1 MSRCIG
7 CGAKIQ
13 TTNPEKIGYV
23 PEIAMIERGEQV
35 YCKRCYDIRHHNA
48 LYTPEY
54 DTKMYYDKIK
64 NIKDENALVILMID
78 IMDIFGGFIPNLSE
92 YIGNNKVLIVVN
104 KIDVLPK
111 SVNIKKFEEL
121 ISLISKRKKL
131 NVVGIMMI
139 SARKQDDVEKV
150 IARISKLKYAA
161 KKKYSHEKE
170 VRFDNCYIIGCASVG
185 KSTFM
190 NMIGKITFN
199 YPSDVITTSNQ
210 YQTTQDFIKWP
221 LDQKSYLIDTPGFIN
236 TSHYGAYIDN
246 KSLQV
251 LIPKKYI
258 KVRTY
263 QLNPDQT
270 IFIGGLAKI
279 KFDGENKI
287 NVSFYI
293 SNELYLH
300 RTKTIQADKI
310 LETQQFKLLVPPY
323 TEEEALKLN
332 EKAVY
337 NYEITGTSDI
347 FISGIGFIHIT
358 SEKCNV
364 EVQVPKPIL
373 VEKIDGFM

>member
-1 MSRCIG
+1 
-7 CGAKIQ
+7 
-13 TTNPEKIGYV
+13 
-23 PEIAMIERGEQV
+23 
-35 YCKRCYDIRHHNA
+35 
-48 LYTPEY
+48 
-54 DTKMYYDKIK
+54 
-64 NIKDENALVILMID
+64 
-78 IMDIFGGFIPNLSE
+78 
-92 YIGNNKVLIVVN
+92 
-104 KIDVLPK
+104 
-111 SVNIKKFEEL
+111 
-121 ISLISKRKKL
+121 
-131 NVVGIMMI
+131 MMI

-190 NMIGKITFN
+190 NMIGKITLN

-236 TSHYGAYIDN
+236 SSHYGAYIDN

>member
-139 SARKQDDVEKV
+139 SARKQGDVEKV

-190 NMIGKITFN
+190 NMIGKITLN

-221 LDQKSYLIDTPGFIN
+221 LDQRSYLIDTPGFIN
-236 TSHYGAYIDN
+236 PSHYGAYIDN

-263 QLNPDQT
+263 QLNPVQT

>member
-121 ISLISKRKKL
+121 VSLISKRKKL

-300 RTKTIQADKI
+300 RTKTIQTDKI

>member
-13 TTNPEKIGYV
+13 TVDSKKIGYV

-35 YCKRCYDIRHHNA
+35 YCKRCYDIRYHNA

-54 DTKMYYDKIK
+54 DTKIYYEKIK
-64 NIKDENALVILMID
+64 NIKDESALIILMID
-78 IMDIFGGFIPNLSE
+78 VMDIFGGFIPNLSE
-92 YIGNNKVLIVVN
+92 YIGNNKVLVVVN
-104 KIDVLPK
+104 KVDILPK
-111 SVNIKKFEEL
+111 SINIKKFEEL
-121 ISLISKRKKL
+121 ISNIAKQNKL

-139 SARKQDDVEKV
+139 SAKKQNDVEKV
-150 IARISKLKYAA
+150 IARISKLKYAP
-161 KKKYSHEKE
+161 KKKYSNEKIS
-170 VRFDNCYIIGCASVG
+170 RFDNCYIIGCASVG

-190 NMIGKITFN
+190 NMIGRITLN
-199 YPSDVITTSNQ
+199 YPNDVITTSSQ

-236 TSHYGAYIDN
+236 PSHYGAYLDN
-246 KSLQV
+246 KSLQM

-270 IFIGGLAKI
+270 IFIGGLASI
-279 KFDGENKI
+279 KFEGKNKI
-287 NVSFYI
+287 NVSFYV

-310 LETQQFKLLVPPY
+310 FKTQLFKLLVPPY
-323 TEEEALKLN
+323 N
-332 EKAVY
+332 EDELLRLGEKEIHI
-337 NYEITGTSDI
+337 YEIVDTSDI
-347 FISGIGFIHIT
+347 FISGIGFIHIN
-358 SEKCNV
+358 SENCNI
-364 EVQVPKPIL
+364 EVQTPKSIL

>member
-161 KKKYSHEKE
+161 KKKYNHEKE

-190 NMIGKITFN
+190 NMIGKITLN

-236 TSHYGAYIDN
+236 PSHYGAYIDN

-279 KFDGENKI
+279 KFYGENKI